1 MSRLYILI
9 NASLSK
15 SQRIAQA
22 SHAAAEFVFQHAA
35 DQQHQNNDG
44 QRGVRHLTLRTIQKR
59 IEVKVFETADLG
71 SPDFLDLGEFGPVNP
86 DVEFGDADLT
96 IAFDDLAA
104 CYSYLEHSWPGC
116 TQAFVIEGMVQ
127 DEYADYLARD
137 S

>member
-1 MSRLYILI
+1 MSRRYLT
-9 NASLSK
+9 NNEVE
-15 SQRIAQA
+15 
-22 SHAAAEFVFQHAA
+22 AALCRGKTIECFIGAFS
-35 DQQHQNNDG
+35 NDG